1 MHTAGWTFHV
11 LSPIFAVHWGF
22 QVKKGRPNW
31 RESQNSKNRI
41 RFKSFKNEVLAR
53 YGKGEI
59 KIENNSSDNTKEN
72 KNDKKQSKNNNN
84 NAEEQKK
91 EIPEEKKLPK
101 NPKRKKQY
109 QRNGVKWIPI
119 RE

>member
-11 LSPIFAVHWGF
+11 LSPIFAIHWGF

-31 RESQNSKNRI
+31 RERQNSKNRV
-41 RFKSFKNEVLAR
+41 RFKSFKNEVLVR

-59 KIENNSSDNTKEN
+59 KIENSSDNEEN
-72 KNDKKQSKNNNN
+72 KDNEQSKT
-84 NAEEQKK
+84 EEKK
-91 EIPEEKKLPK
+91 EKPKEKLPK
-101 NPKRKKQY
+101 NTKRKKQY
-109 QRNGVKWIPI
+109 QRNGIKWIPI

>member
-11 LSPIFAVHWGF
+11 LSPIFAIHWGF

-31 RESQNSKNRI
+31 REKQNNKNRI

-59 KIENNSSDNTKEN
+59 KIENSDTNEE
-72 KNDKKQSKNNNN
+72 KNDKKQSKNNN
-84 NAEEQKK
+84 AEEKNEK
-91 EIPEEKKLPK
+91 PEEKMPK

>member
-11 LSPIFAVHWGF
+11 LSPIFAIHWGF

-31 RESQNSKNRI
+31 REKQNSKNRI

-59 KIENNSSDNTKEN
+59 KIENSDTKEE
-72 KNDKKQSKNNNN
+72 KNDKKQSKNNN
-84 NAEEQKK
+84 AEEKNEK
-91 EIPEEKKLPK
+91 PEEKMPK

>member
-11 LSPIFAVHWGF
+11 LSPIFAIHWGF

-31 RESQNSKNRI
+31 RERQNSNNRI

-59 KIENNSSDNTKEN
+59 KIENNSDTNEIN
-72 KNDKKQSKNNNN
+72 GKKQSKNNNN
-84 NAEEQKK
+84 NTWCGHS
-91 EIPEEKKLPK
+91 
-101 NPKRKKQY
+101 KRC
-109 QRNGVKWIPI
+109 
-119 RE
+119 